1 MRRHGLS
8 FFIMVQ
14 FGLLALRLTTRGIL
28 VLGFLSG
35 LISCGSP
42 TDQPA
47 AVLPVQQMIVEVVAE
62 FPHDGEAFTQGLE
75 FVDGRL
81 FESTGLVGQSQIR
94 EIDLSLGLARRWG
107 FLNSTWFGEG
117 FTALPDGRLVQ
128 LTWKSG
134 RAAVWD
140 IEPFSLATTWSYGGQ
155 GWGIC
160 LLDSTTLVMSDGSS
174 SLTLRSPED
183 FRRLGQVEVT
193 QNGQPVDR
201 LNELEC
207 VDGTVWANVWQT
219 DLLLGIDPV
228 TGAVTHEVDAS
239 MLPVDRSSL
248 GSDDVL
254 NGIAFHAE
262 SGHFF
267 LTGKRWPTL
276 FEVTFVPAD
285 GVPLIQP

>member
-1 MRRHGLS
+1 
-8 FFIMVQ
+8 
-14 FGLLALRLTTRGIL
+14 
-28 VLGFLSG
+28 
-35 LISCGSP
+35 
-42 TDQPA
+42 
-47 AVLPVQQMIVEVVAE
+47 
-62 FPHDGEAFTQGLE
+62 
-75 FVDGRL
+75 
-81 FESTGLVGQSQIR
+81 
-94 EIDLSLGLARRWG
+94 
-107 FLNSTWFGEG
+107 
-117 FTALPDGRLVQ
+117 
-128 LTWKSG
+128 
-134 RAAVWD
+134 
-140 IEPFSLATTWSYGGQ
+140 
-155 GWGIC
+155 
-160 LLDSTTLVMSDGSS
+160 MSDGSS

>member
-1 MRRHGLS
+1 M
-8 FFIMVQ
+8 MQ
-14 FGLLALRLTTRGIL
+14 FGLPVLQLTTRGIF
-28 VLGFLSG
+28 VLGLLSG
-35 LISCGSP
+35 LVSCGSLADP
-42 TDQPA
+42 PA
-47 AVLPVQQMIVEVVAE
+47 SVLPVQQMVVEVVAE
-62 FPHDGEAFTQGLE
+62 FPHDDEAFTQGLQ
-75 FVDGRL
+75 FVNGQL
-81 FESTGLVGQSQIR
+81 FESTGLVGHSQIR
-94 EIDLSLGLARRWG
+94 EMDFSVGQALRWG
-107 FLNSTWFGEG
+107 DLDLTWFGEG

-128 LTWKSG
+128 LTWKAG

-140 IEPFSLATTWSYGGQ
+140 IEPFSLATTWAYGGQ

-160 LLDSTTLVMSDGSS
+160 LLNPTTLIMSDGSS
-174 SLTLRSPED
+174 ALTLRSPED

-193 QNGQPVDR
+193 LDGQPVDR

-219 DLLLGIDPV
+219 DLLLGIDPA

-254 NGIAFHAE
+254 NGVAFHAE

-276 FEVTFVPAD
+276 FEVIFVPAD
-285 GVPLIQP
+285 GVPVNQS